1 MVEEMLPKTVGSAA
15 KIVIFEQKTK
25 SVKED
30 PLAQSIDTSVEKTLC
45 YSGTDYSGTTQSP
58 PLKPQL

>member
-1 MVEEMLPKTVGSAA
+1 MVYRNISKLKQGYRTRKIAKLKRRIKAFSFCDVGGA
-15 KIVIFEQKTK
+15 
-25 SVKED
+25 SVDKN
-30 PLAQSIDTSVEKTLC
+30 PC

>member
-1 MVEEMLPKTVGSAA
+1 MWQYIQFEPICCGPCNFNLKVLKFSA
-15 KIVIFEQKTK
+15 VTGY
-25 SVKED
+25 
-30 PLAQSIDTSVEKTLC
+30 TSVDKNPC

>member
-1 MVEEMLPKTVGSAA
+1 LAAVERRIGCFLHHPIG
-15 KIVIFEQKTK
+15 
-25 SVKED
+25 D
-30 PLAQSIDTSVEKTLC
+30 PPLTSMDKNPC